1 MSTICAIA
9 TAQGGAIGL
18 IRVSGPKAIS
28 ITDGIFKGKTSLE
41 NAKPYTLNY
50 GHIIDSEN
58 IIDEVLVSVFH
69 APNSYTGEDSIEI
82 SCHGSTYIL
91 QHIIQ
96 MLIDK
101 GCRMANPG
109 EYTQRAF
116 MNGKMDLSQAEA
128 VADIIASNSASAHRV
143 AMTQLKGGFSHKLRE
158 LRDKLLELSSYLEL
172 ELDFSD
178 HEELEFVD
186 RIKLIELGHLIEF
199 EILHLSN
206 SFSTGN
212 AIKQGIPVA
221 IIGAPNVGKST
232 LLNLLLQEDKAIV
245 SNIQGTTRDVIED
258 TITINGILFRF
269 IDTAGIRKTEDEIEK
284 IGISR
289 SLNAAERAQI
299 ILLMTEPGVPYPEIN
314 VRDDQKVINIINKSD
329 SFQALGGLGLDWL
342 QSELIKAVPA
352 INEDSVLVTNI
363 RHKQSLDLAL
373 QDIRRAI
380 ESLHQ
385 QLSGDIIAEDLR
397 QCIHNLSTI
406 LGDNIT
412 SNTILGNIFSKFC
425 IGK

>member
-9 TAQGGAIGL
+9 TAQGGAIGI

-50 GHIIDSEN
+50 GHIIDGEN

-186 RIKLIELGHLIEF
+186 RTKLIELGHLIES

-289 SLNAAERAQI
+289 SLYAAERAQI

-314 VRDDQKVINIINKSD
+314 VRDDQKVIKIINKSD

>member
-9 TAQGGAIGL
+9 TAQGGAIGI

-50 GHIIDSEN
+50 GHIIDGEN

-186 RIKLIELGHLIEF
+186 RTKLIELGHLIES

-314 VRDDQKVINIINKSD
+314 VCDDQKVINIINKSD

>member
-9 TAQGGAIGL
+9 TAQGGAIGI

-50 GHIIDSEN
+50 GHIKDGEN

-186 RIKLIELGHLIEF
+186 RTKLIELGHLIES

-314 VRDDQKVINIINKSD
+314 VRDDQKVIKIINKSD

>member
-9 TAQGGAIGL
+9 TAQGGAIGI

-50 GHIIDSEN
+50 GHIIDGEN

-116 MNGKMDLSQAEA
+116 TNGKMDLSQAEA

-186 RIKLIELGHLIEF
+186 RTKLIELGHLIES

-314 VRDDQKVINIINKSD
+314 VRDDQKVIKIINKSD

>member
-9 TAQGGAIGL
+9 TAQGGAIGI

-50 GHIIDSEN
+50 GHIIDGEN

-186 RIKLIELGHLIEF
+186 RTKLIELGHLIES

-245 SNIQGTTRDVIED
+245 TNIQGTTRDVIED

>member
-1 MSTICAIA
+1 MSMSTICAIA

-412 SNTILGNIFSKFC
+412 SNTILG
-425 IGK
+425 